1 VEDKKMA
8 KKKGKPKKGSKEET
22 KSQKSKKLAVK
33 EQPNWAQRDMVR
45 SFEEEYDDFRR
56 NIERAMLWP
65 HSRIGSTLLNWP
77 EFYWP
82 KLDWAETRKPL
93 IDIKDTGKELVIEAE
108 MPGIPKE
115 NIDIQLTENSIE
127 ICGEMKTEEEEDDE
141 GYFHQERR
149 YTTCY
154 RQVPLPSEVV
164 PSRAD
169 ATLED
174 GILYI
179 TLPKKKTTSR
189 EKTFSVK
196 IK

>member
-1 VEDKKMA
+1 MA
-8 KKKGKPKKGSKEET
+8 KKKGKSKKEGKDE
-22 KSQKSKKLAVK
+22 QKTEKLAVK
-33 EQPNWAQRDMVR
+33 EQPNWPQKDMIR
-45 SFEEEYDDFRR
+45 SFEDEYEDFRR
-56 NIERAMLWP
+56 NIERALWWP

-93 IDIKDTGKELVIEAE
+93 VDIRDTGEELIIEAE
-108 MPGIPKE
+108 MPGIQKE

-127 ICGEMKTEEEEDDE
+127 ICGEMKTEEEEDEE

-154 RQVPLPSEVV
+154 RQVPLPSEVI
-164 PSRAD
+164 PDKAD

-179 TLPKKKTTSR
+179 TLPKKKPAPK
-189 EKTFSVK
+189 EKVHSVK